1 MEKICE
7 EKHVRVNERIKRN
20 EEDLEKHA
28 NLINSLQTE
37 DSSVKEN
44 IKNIYKRLDSTDRI
58 VEGFSSMSKSV
69 AVMAEQL
76 KYNNLKTDK
85 LIEDVEIIKNKDG
98 DDYSHYKKV
107 IAGALIG
114 LIITFIIGVMLGQS

>member
-58 VEGFSSMSKSV
+58 VEGCSSMSKSV